1 MEEKHLKQPEAGA
14 CGSGGY
20 SYIPPPPLLKSL
32 LHISDLQ
39 LLQFIHDSENKEE
52 HLYLNYHCKPDATA
66 CNILAILTLTQL
78 IAVLLSHF
86 LISPSRAGF
95 FSFPLFRVL
104 MNRAVDA
111 KMSNEQLH
119 LVTILASIHTKTRII
134 LIIKIIIIIIYLTFR
149 LQTQA

>member
-1 MEEKHLKQPEAGA
+1 MEEKHLEQPEAGA
-14 CGSGGY
+14 CGSRGY
-20 SYIPPPPLLKSL
+20 SYIRRPPLLKSL

-39 LLQFIHDSENKEE
+39 LLQFIYDSENKEE
-52 HLYLNYHCKPDATA
+52 HLYLNYLCKPDATA
-66 CNILAILTLTQL
+66 CDILALLTLTQL

-86 LISPSRAGF
+86 LISPTRAGFF
-95 FSFPLFRVL
+95 FSFPLFSVL

-119 LVTILASIHTKTRII
+119 LVTILASIYTKTRII
-134 LIIKIIIIIIYLTFR
+134 LIIIIIIIYLTLR

>member
-1 MEEKHLKQPEAGA
+1 MEEKHLEQPEAGA
-14 CGSGGY
+14 CGSRGY
-20 SYIPPPPLLKSL
+20 SYIGRPPLLKSL

-52 HLYLNYHCKPDATA
+52 HLYLNYLCKPDATA
-66 CNILAILTLTQL
+66 CDIFALLTLTQL

-95 FSFPLFRVL
+95 FFFSFPLFSVL
-104 MNRAVDA
+104 MNRVVDA

-119 LVTILASIHTKTRII
+119 LVTILASIHTKMRII
-134 LIIKIIIIIIYLTFR
+134 LIIIIIIIIYL
-149 LQTQA
+149 